1 MFVCLI
7 NIGESIPV
15 SKKKGNNVFGAT
27 INQTGV
33 IYVKA
38 EKLGSSSML
47 NQILQ
52 LKKKNMNN
60 INMNE

>member
-1 MFVCLI
+1 LFLT
-7 NIGESIPV
+7 IGESIPV

-52 LKKKNMNN
+52 
-60 INMNE
+60 